1 MTAARFRTRKGA
13 EFFLLFFYEFLF
25 NCRTSGDILNV
36 SGVRNETTN
45 ELEMRKMSKYK
56 TIGQHENTSTAMHAV
71 IRLLVG
77 NPEARKKFREAYG
90 SVYDAKSKKWID
102 TNIVH
107 DTLEVYEKATNEL
120 NEWGYIS

>member
-1 MTAARFRTRKGA
+1 MAEKSKTA
-13 EFFLLFFYEFLF
+13 
-25 NCRTSGDILNV
+25 
-36 SGVRNETTN
+36 
-45 ELEMRKMSKYK
+45 KYYA
-56 TIGQHENTSTAMHAV
+56 S
-71 IRLLVG
+71 